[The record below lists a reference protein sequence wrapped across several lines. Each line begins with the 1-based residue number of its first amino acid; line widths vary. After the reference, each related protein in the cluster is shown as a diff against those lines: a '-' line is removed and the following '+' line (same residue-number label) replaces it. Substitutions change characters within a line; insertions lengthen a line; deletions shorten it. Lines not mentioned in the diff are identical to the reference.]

1 MNAQRNA
8 NLPLQILDIVSVADK
23 NGINLSV
30 FNNQII
36 QKGFVLVDVYTPWCG
51 PCKILTPYLEEI
63 AIKRKNKLTF
73 LKINNDDN
81 QEIIRFLF
89 VAELPTL
96 ILFKNGKRVYT
107 NIGIII
113 KDDLLKVIDENL

>member
-1 MNAQRNA
+1 
-8 NLPLQILDIVSVADK
+8 LPLQILDIVSVADK